1 MMVVM
6 VNNKSTGSC
15 SRSCKSLTVSFF
27 SANALPYPKVSL
39 LPTAVEV
46 TRDLNFGIESKQECV
61 SSENSSDRFL
71 SVSCFWL
78 SCLLLLALASP
89 RWNIPQCNICCL
101 LKRLR
106 GLDFFSSSGAFQAT
120 RLFKPSVCGWSN
132 SHESLCHC
140 IRLNVPLQ
148 TLMPSGDGNYSTS
161 VLKLYLWMFIPRH
174 TSPGAVKY
182 TFKPFWEMDSSDT
195 AVRQCGGKCIA
206 DFLEK

>member
-1 MMVVM
+1 MVVM

-89 RWNIPQCNICCL
+89 RWNFPRCNICCL

-106 GLDFFSSSGAFQAT
+106 GFHFFCCFPGHTSVQAI
-120 RLFKPSVCGWSN
+120 SVCLIKFSREPLSLHQTECSTPDSYALWGW
-132 SHESLCHC
+132 EL
-140 IRLNVPLQ
+140 
-148 TLMPSGDGNYSTS
+148 
-161 VLKLYLWMFIPRH
+161 
-174 TSPGAVKY
+174 
-182 TFKPFWEMDSSDT
+182 
-195 AVRQCGGKCIA
+195 
-206 DFLEK
+206 